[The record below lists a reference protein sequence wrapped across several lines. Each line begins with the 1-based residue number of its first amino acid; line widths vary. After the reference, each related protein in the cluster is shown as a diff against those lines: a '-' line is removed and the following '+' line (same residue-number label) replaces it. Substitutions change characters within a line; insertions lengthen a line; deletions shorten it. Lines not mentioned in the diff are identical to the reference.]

1 LPYRLLGIYLLV
13 FSNRQQ
19 REVNAFSYN
28 LLVVLLLAWSYIDYV
43 PDADRFFR
51 RLGYRLRELR
61 NERNW
66 SLDDMELVGFS
77 AKHWQQIESGRAIT
91 VKTLLRACESFN
103 LSLEQV
109 ITSLDS
115 GIYNLATTLELR
127 QSFRRSAQKR
137 RSPPRQ
143 DPGGQEPNK

>member
-1 LPYRLLGIYLLV
+1 LKTG
-13 FSNRQQ
+13 
-19 REVNAFSYN
+19 EVNAFSYN
-28 LLVVLLLAWSYIDYV
+28 LLVVFLLAWPYIDYV

-77 AKHWQQIESGRAIT
+77 AKHWQQIETGRAIT

-103 LSLEQV
+103 LSIEQV
-109 ITSLDS
+109 IGTLDS
-115 GIYNLATTLELR
+115 GIYNLAATLELR
-127 QSFRRSAQKR
+127 QSFRRKAQKKS
-137 RSPPRQ
+137 SPAEQGPE
-143 DPGGQEPNK
+143 GQEPNR